1 MAKFHKIWWVFD
13 HLDCLTAQFLIL
25 NGHGSHWFEPR
36 QDQMVTDHIDNQQ
49 KWFYDPRQDEM
60 VTDNTFCF
68 AVDACCQVKQLLFHA
83 NLKFGPQYAV
93 QSFTWLLLVCLNNYL
108 SLHIQQRLKI
118 WLISIFLT
126 DLLI

>member
-83 NLKFGPQYAV
+83 KLKFG
-93 QSFTWLLLVCLNNYL
+93 L
-108 SLHIQQRLKI
+108 
-118 WLISIFLT
+118 
-126 DLLI
+126 